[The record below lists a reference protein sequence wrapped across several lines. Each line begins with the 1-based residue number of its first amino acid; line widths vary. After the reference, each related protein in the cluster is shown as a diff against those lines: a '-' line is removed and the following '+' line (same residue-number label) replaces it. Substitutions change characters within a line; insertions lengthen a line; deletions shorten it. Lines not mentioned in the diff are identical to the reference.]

1 MKLKSGN
8 DVDVVA
14 NIMLPTPHGTQREF
28 YVVKH
33 RLAKYVLDDIVSPYA
48 LIPKHEFQQDIS
60 NGEEFNE

>member
-33 RLAKYVLDDIVSPYA
+33 ILAKYVLGDIVSPYS
-48 LIPKHEFQQDIS
+48 LVPKHEFEINIQ